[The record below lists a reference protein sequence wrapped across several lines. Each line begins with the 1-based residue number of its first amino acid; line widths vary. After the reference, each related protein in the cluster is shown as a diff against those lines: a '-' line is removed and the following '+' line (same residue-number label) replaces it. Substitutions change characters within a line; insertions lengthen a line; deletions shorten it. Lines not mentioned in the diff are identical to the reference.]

1 MLYVVGTPIGNLKD
15 ITERAREVLR
25 AVPVIVME
33 SPQDSMRLVRAYAL
47 PQKEIIK
54 YNERNRKKMT
64 PRVLA
69 ALREEDVAYIT
80 SAGMPGISDPGSD
93 IVRLAR
99 DNGVPVS
106 VVPGPSALTA
116 ALAVSGLPIREFSF
130 ISFPPKKEGQLK
142 KLFTDYAERKMTLV
156 FFESPFRIVKTI
168 AALEKAVPDARVFV
182 AKELT
187 KLFENSFEGT
197 PADIMAQLAASS
209 KNTKGE
215 FVVVVMFAPA
225 SYVMSMPSPKE
236 KKR

>member
-1 MLYVVGTPIGNLKD
+1 MLYIVGTPIGNLKD
-15 ITERAREVLR
+15 VTERAREILR
-25 AVPVIVME
+25 TVPVIIME

-99 DNGVPVS
+99 DNGIAVT

-116 ALAVSGLPIREFSF
+116 ALALSGLPIREFSF
-130 ISFPPKKEGQLK
+130 IGFPPKKEGQLK
-142 KLFTDYAERKMTLV
+142 KLFTEYAERKTTLV

-168 AALEKAVPDARVFV
+168 TALGKTAPDTRVFV

-209 KNTKGE
+209 KNMKGE

-225 SYVMSMPSPKE
+225 SYVISMPSPKE

>member
-25 AVPVIVME
+25 AVPVIIME

-54 YNERNRKKMT
+54 YNERNRKGAEAK
-64 PRVLA
+64 VLA
-69 ALREEDVAYIT
+69 ALLEKDVAYIT

-99 DNGVPVS
+99 DNGIAVT

-116 ALAVSGLPIREFSF
+116 ALALSGLPIREFSF
-130 ISFPPKKEGQLK
+130 ISFPPKKEGKSQ
-142 KLFTDYAERKMTLV
+142 KLFTEYAERKTTLV

-168 AALEKAVPDARVFV
+168 AALEKTVPLARVFV

-187 KLFENSFEGT
+187 KLFENLFEGT
-197 PADIMAQLAASS
+197 PADVLAQLAASP

-215 FVVVVMFAPA
+215 FVVVIAF
-225 SYVMSMPSPKE
+225 
-236 KKR
+236 